1 MCINPNYC
9 DGDCEECDLPRSYMN
24 SLVGTDGKQ
33 LFPPPKRYY
42 LDKTKSELI
51 DKRLPKK
58 VVSQEGRDKFIEGQF
73 KIVSE
78 MGRKFY
84 RKYRGTESVNNEFKR
99 QNRKNRKII

>member
-9 DGDCEECDLPRSYMN
+9 DSECNCEQCREPYWVKRPRLCDLPRSDYR
-24 SLVGTDGKQ
+24 
-33 LFPPPKRYY
+33 F
-42 LDKTKSELI
+42 DKNWNLI
-51 DKRLPKK
+51 SIRPEKK